1 MVQALAQPTRS
12 SMAWAASRAGWPA
25 NSSGSMTF
33 SSAVRFGSS
42 WNDLEQAHMIGAQ
55 PCAVLVQGEQ
65 ILAGRLHAARAGTS
79 SPASSPSKVDLPE
92 PELPVMATALPASTV
107 KSIPSR
113 IDGVPPASATR
124 LPSPFTSIELLLSM
138 RLFFRLLYTSVL
150 TAAAIAPG
158 HAQTAPSAQV
168 PRRARVLVLG
178 DSLSAEYGI
187 KRGTGWV
194 PLLSERISQQYPK
207 YKVVNASISGDTTSG
222 GVARLP
228 AAAPAR
234 AGRGG
239 AGLGSNDA
247 LRGLSLTMTEQNL
260 RNMAQAARQA
270 DADVVIVGMQI
281 PPNGRDY
288 AALRAA
294 VPTWP
299 GRKSPARPLPDG
311 RHCDEPGHVPG

>member
-1 MVQALAQPTRS
+1 
-12 SMAWAASRAGWPA
+12 
-25 NSSGSMTF
+25 
-33 SSAVRFGSS
+33 
-42 WNDLEQAHMIGAQ
+42 
-55 PCAVLVQGEQ
+55 
-65 ILAGRLHAARAGTS
+65 
-79 SPASSPSKVDLPE
+79 
-92 PELPVMATALPASTV
+92 
-107 KSIPSR
+107 
-113 IDGVPPASATR
+113 
-124 LPSPFTSIELLLSM
+124 M

-158 HAQTAPSAQV
+158 HAQTAPSAQGSA
-168 PRRARVLVLG
+168 PRAVLVLG

-228 AAAPAR
+228 ALLRQHAPAVVVLE
-234 AGRGG
+234 
-239 AGLGSNDA
+239 LGSNDA

-281 PPNGRDY
+281 PPNYGRDY
-288 AALRAA
+288 TQRFAQLFPTVAKDEKARLVPFLMEGIATNRAMFQADGIHPNEDAQPQLLDNVRPALR
-294 VPTWP
+294 
-299 GRKSPARPLPDG
+299 PLLN
-311 RHCDEPGHVPG
+311 

>member
-1 MVQALAQPTRS
+1 
-12 SMAWAASRAGWPA
+12 
-25 NSSGSMTF
+25 
-33 SSAVRFGSS
+33 
-42 WNDLEQAHMIGAQ
+42 
-55 PCAVLVQGEQ
+55 
-65 ILAGRLHAARAGTS
+65 
-79 SPASSPSKVDLPE
+79 
-92 PELPVMATALPASTV
+92 
-107 KSIPSR
+107 
-113 IDGVPPASATR
+113 
-124 LPSPFTSIELLLSM
+124 M

-158 HAQTAPSAQV
+158 HAQTAPSAQGSA
-168 PRRARVLVLG
+168 PRAVLVLG

-228 AAAPAR
+228 ALLRQHAPAVVVLE
-234 AGRGG
+234 
-239 AGLGSNDA
+239 LGSNDA

-281 PPNGRDY
+281 PPNYGRDY
-288 AALRAA
+288 TQRFAQLFPTVAKDEKARLVPFLMEGIATNRAMFQADGIHPNEDAQPQLLDNVWPALR
-294 VPTWP
+294 
-299 GRKSPARPLPDG
+299 PLLN
-311 RHCDEPGHVPG
+311 